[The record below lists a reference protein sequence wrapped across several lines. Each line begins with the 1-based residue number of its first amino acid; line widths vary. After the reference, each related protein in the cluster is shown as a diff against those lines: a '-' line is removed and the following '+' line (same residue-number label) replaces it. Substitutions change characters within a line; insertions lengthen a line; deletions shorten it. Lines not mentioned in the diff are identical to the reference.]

1 MPADTTPR
9 SFDDLC
15 VHLRTKN
22 VIHGG
27 KLLIQRLHHLSNA
40 IPKPSAP
47 PAVQV
52 RVNVR
57 VFLTAYMVHYFP
69 GNVLERLDDL
79 AVEMQRASTSILA
92 FVDSAVPALAEGAL
106 FREAERDAD
115 FLQLLWQHINAFQ
128 QWQAPDSQRLEDRL
142 KHALRLL
149 MVAVL
154 ALPVTDPETEER
166 AALGWQ
172 ITRLR
177 QQLLQRAGQEGLDA
191 FDADILANPP
201 VAPPVVQVQTDNGA
215 PEADDGA

>member
-15 VHLRTKN
+15 VHLRTKS

-69 GNVLERLDDL
+69 GNVLQTLDDL

-154 ALPVTDPETEER
+154 ALPVTDPETEQLAELR
-166 AALGWQ
+166 RQ
-172 ITRLR
+172 IARLR
-177 QQLLQRAGQEGLDA
+177 HQLLQRAGQEGLDA
-191 FDADILANPP
+191 FDADILANPL
-201 VAPPVVQVQTDNGA
+201 VAPMPVVQVQ
-215 PEADDGA
+215 ADDGA